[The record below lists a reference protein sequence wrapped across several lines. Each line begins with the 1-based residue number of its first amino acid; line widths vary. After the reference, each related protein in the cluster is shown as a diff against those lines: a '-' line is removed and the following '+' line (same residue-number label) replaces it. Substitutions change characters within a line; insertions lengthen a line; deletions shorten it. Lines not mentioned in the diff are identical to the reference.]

1 VRRAHPDQPVDAAD
15 VIGVHLEATVAE
27 LLRASELLSA
37 AVADGSL
44 AVIGARYRL
53 AEGRVERRVAV
64 GLA

>member
-1 VRRAHPDQPVDAAD
+1 M
-15 VIGVHLEATVAE
+15 HLEATVAG
-27 LLRASELLSA
+27 LLAASELLSA

-44 AVIGARYRL
+44 AVIGAQYRL